1 MQLIL
6 DHPVEQLCDVMVF
19 DNERRT
25 KPLRIRLGVLTNPFT
40 RPLSQRPNERKR
52 SLWQIQMSVLRAR
65 RFIAYGLCLQMV
77 ALA

>member
-1 MQLIL
+1 
-6 DHPVEQLCDVMVF
+6 MVF
-19 DNERRT
+19 NNERRT

-52 SLWQIQMSVLRAR
+52 LPVAKSRCR
-65 RFIAYGLCLQMV
+65 FCGRGGFIAYGLCLQMV